1 MWRALAA
8 RTSTWRPSQEPTPAL
23 VPPRPW
29 APPCRPHPTLTHV
42 TVAVTTLSRV
52 RGRAVRE
59 GKPFDAM
66 LPKGLEPPQLVAR
79 IVPDPDDEEYGLE
92 VGEA

>member
-1 MWRALAA
+1 MDGRWSWGGRLGYRPGRRNLQVVSAL
-8 RTSTWRPSQEPTPAL
+8 
-23 VPPRPW
+23 
-29 APPCRPHPTLTHV
+29 C
-42 TVAVTTLSRV
+42 RV

>member
-1 MWRALAA
+1 MVSRCFAWRIEKCHKV
-8 RTSTWRPSQEPTPAL
+8 RTAPA
-23 VPPRPW
+23 W
-29 APPCRPHPTLTHV
+29 EEGAE
-42 TVAVTTLSRV
+42 LSECELDLSLPGLR
-52 RGRAVRE
+52 RE